1 MNALRISTL
10 LAACWVASVT
20 VSYAEDAT
28 ELLSSTKTI
37 IEKGVTPLSSVRPA
51 AQSSTANPTSPAAQ
65 SQAADRAIKNLDR
78 AIDERNLS
86 IIGGQLKQ

>member
-10 LAACWVASVT
+10 LAACWVGSAT

-28 ELLSSTKTI
+28 ELLGSTKTI

-51 AQSSTANPTSPAAQ
+51 QSSTASPTSPAAQ